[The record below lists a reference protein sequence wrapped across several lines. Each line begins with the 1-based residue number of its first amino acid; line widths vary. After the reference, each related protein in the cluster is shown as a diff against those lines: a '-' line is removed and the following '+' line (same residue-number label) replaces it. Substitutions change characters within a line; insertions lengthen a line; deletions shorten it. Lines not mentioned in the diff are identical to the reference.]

1 MTFRWWERWSPTLG
15 ILAVVLWIV
24 AFAVGGS
31 SPSTD
36 DSDAKITSW
45 YMSHSHQT
53 RQIVGFFIFL
63 AGILLFLGFLGAL
76 RARLAAAEGE
86 PGRLRELAFGAGIA
100 SAVLLT
106 VAFSIFTA
114 PAFLTNDTSV
124 RSLDPNTFR
133 LANDLGYEIWV
144 ASVVVGAVLVWATSA
159 LALRTDVLPRWFAW
173 VGVVVGVVLL
183 FALFFIPVFVYWG
196 WIVVA
201 AALFT
206 WRAAAEPKSAAPA
219 P

>member
-1 MTFRWWERWSPTLG
+1 
-15 ILAVVLWIV
+15 
-24 AFAVGGS
+24 
-31 SPSTD
+31 
-36 DSDAKITSW
+36 
-45 YMSHSHQT
+45 
-53 RQIVGFFIFL
+53 
-63 AGILLFLGFLGAL
+63 
-76 RARLAAAEGE
+76 
-86 PGRLRELAFGAGIA
+86 LAFGAGIA

-114 PAFLTNDTSV
+114 PAFLTNDTTV

-133 LANDLGYEIWV
+133 LTNDLGYEIWV

-159 LALRTDVLPRWFAW
+159 LALRTGILPRWFAW
-173 VGVVVGVVLL
+173 LGVVVGVVLL

-206 WRAAAEPKSAAPA
+206 WRTAAEPKGAAPA
-219 P
+219 L